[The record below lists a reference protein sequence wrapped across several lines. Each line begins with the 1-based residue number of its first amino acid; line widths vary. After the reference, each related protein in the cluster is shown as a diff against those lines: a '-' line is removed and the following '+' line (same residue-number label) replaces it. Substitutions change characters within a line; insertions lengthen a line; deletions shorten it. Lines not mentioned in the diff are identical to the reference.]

1 MRIHWLFVLAMVA
14 AVGCA
19 ADGKYTWD
27 DAVKDLR
34 GDNMQMRSG
43 FNGPNPDPDGSMLM
57 KPSKMA
63 SRDQFAN

>member
-43 FNGPNPDPDGSMLM
+43 WDNSQTKSDSSSFSDT
-57 KPSKMA
+57 SK
-63 SRDQFAN
+63 